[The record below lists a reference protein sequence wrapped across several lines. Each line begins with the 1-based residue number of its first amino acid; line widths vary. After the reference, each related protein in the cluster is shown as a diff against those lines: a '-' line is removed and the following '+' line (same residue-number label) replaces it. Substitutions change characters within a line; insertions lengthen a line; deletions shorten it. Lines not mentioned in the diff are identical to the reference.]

1 MDRCGPVSEHIL
13 YELQP
18 SMVIMAGRHNQN
30 KGQFNKTV
38 AQFVKILSVFAT
50 IYDYKTLE
58 LHRMRM
64 DTTMAYL
71 NVQSEHLPAGS
82 EKTM

>member
-1 MDRCGPVSEHIL
+1 VDRCGPVSEHIL
-13 YELQP
+13 YEFQP
-18 SMVIMAGRHNQN
+18 SMVLMSGRHNQN

-38 AQFVKILSVFAT
+38 APFVKTLTVFAT
-50 IYDYKTLE
+50 IYDYKILNCRT
-58 LHRMRM
+58 

-71 NVQSEHLPAGS
+71 NVKSEHLPAGS